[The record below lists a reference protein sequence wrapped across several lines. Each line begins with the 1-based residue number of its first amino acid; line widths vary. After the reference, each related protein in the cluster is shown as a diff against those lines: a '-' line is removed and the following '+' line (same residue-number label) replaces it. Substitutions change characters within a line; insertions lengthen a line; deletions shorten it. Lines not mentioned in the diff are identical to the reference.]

1 MKDFKILKNWNK
13 ELLEE
18 QVRALLKDGWEV
30 KNTDFVFDVA
40 EGHPVFMI
48 SLTKDNEET
57 LLG

>member
-30 KNTDFVFDVA
+30 KNTDFVFDAA